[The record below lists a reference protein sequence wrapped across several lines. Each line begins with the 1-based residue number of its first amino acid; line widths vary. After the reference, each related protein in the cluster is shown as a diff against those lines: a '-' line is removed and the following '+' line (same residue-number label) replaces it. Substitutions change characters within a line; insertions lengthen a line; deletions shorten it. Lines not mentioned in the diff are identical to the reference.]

1 MNLEARLQQIRKASL
16 SLQNLTELKRQE
28 ALRALAQELLAHAP
42 HILSE
47 NKKDLALA
55 REQNL
60 SAALVDRL
68 TLSEKSLQAL
78 SQAIIEIASFPQVV
92 NLIESEST
100 RADGLVIQK
109 ERIPIGVIAMIFES
123 RPNVVIDCAALAI
136 KSGNAMILKGGKEA
150 QCSNRALIEVVERAA
165 KGFFDPSAISLIE
178 SREEVDTLLTM
189 NRWIDLVVPRGGEKL
204 IQHVKKHA
212 TMPVV
217 AHDQGLCHMYLHHDA
232 QDAIKLVVNAK
243 VQRPGVCNALE
254 TLLVHEDY
262 PLPQFEALVTELQ
275 RLGVEIYACPRTR
288 KVFPKLVPATESTWA
303 TEWLDLKLNLKIVKD
318 HHEAIAHIQR
328 YGSHHTEAVISQ
340 TPQVI
345 DEFRSQIDA
354 SCIVINASTR
364 FNDGGQLGLG
374 AELGIS
380 TSKLHAY
387 GPMGAREMTTT
398 RFIVKGSGHIRG

>member
-1 MNLEARLQQIRKASL
+1 MNLEERLIQTKKASL
-16 SLQNLTELKRQE
+16 SIQNLTEDKRQQ
-28 ALRALAQELLAHAP
+28 ALTALASQLLAQTPRIVA
-42 HILSE
+42 E
-47 NKKDLALA
+47 NKKDLSLA
-55 REQNL
+55 HEQQL
-60 SAALVDRL
+60 SSSLIDRL
-68 TLSEKSLQAL
+68 TLTEKSLQAMAE
-78 SQAIIEIASFPQVV
+78 AIREIAAFPQVV
-92 NLIESEST
+92 NVIESEST
-100 RADGLVIQK
+100 RSDNLVIQK

-136 KSGNAMILKGGKEA
+136 KSGNAMVLKGGKEA
-150 QCSNRALIEVVERAA
+150 QFSNRALFEVVQLAA
-165 KGFFDPSAISLIE
+165 QGFYDPQAICLIE
-178 SREEVDTLLTM
+178 TREEVDVLLTM

-204 IQHVKKHA
+204 IRHVKSKA

-232 QDAIKLVVNAK
+232 QEAIKLVVNAK

-262 PLPQFEALVTELQ
+262 PLDAFEALVTELL
-275 RLGVEIYACPRTR
+275 RLKVEIYACPRVL
-288 KVFPKLVPATESTWA
+288 KIFPKLKAADEASWA

-318 HHEAIAHIQR
+318 QFEAIAHIQR
-328 YGSHHTEAVISQ
+328 FGSHHTEAVISQ
-340 TPQVI
+340 TLQVI
-345 DEFRSQIDA
+345 EVFKSQIDA

-364 FNDGGQLGLG
+364 FNDGGQLQLG

>member
-1 MNLEARLQQIRKASL
+1 MNLEEKLIQTKKASL
-16 SLQNLTELKRQE
+16 SLQNLTEDKRQQ
-28 ALRALAQELLAHAP
+28 ALAALATQLLAQAP
-42 HILSE
+42 RIIAE
-47 NKKDLALA
+47 NKKDLSLA
-55 REQNL
+55 HEQQL
-60 SAALVDRL
+60 SSSLIDRL
-68 TLSEKSLQAL
+68 TLTEKSLQGMA
-78 SQAIIEIASFPQVV
+78 QAIHEIAAFPQVV

-100 RADGLVIQK
+100 RSDGLVIQK

-136 KSGNAMILKGGKEA
+136 KSGNAMVLKGGKEA
-150 QCSNRALIEVVERAA
+150 QFSNRALFEVVQAA
-165 KGFFDPSAISLIE
+165 AQGSYDPQAISLIE
-178 SREEVDTLLTM
+178 TREEVDVLLTM
-189 NRWIDLVVPRGGEKL
+189 RRWIDLVVPRGGEKL
-204 IQHVKKHA
+204 IRHVKAKA

-232 QDAIKLVVNAK
+232 QEAIKLVVNAK

-262 PLPQFEALVTELQ
+262 PLDAFEALVTELA
-275 RLGVEIYACPRTR
+275 RFKVEIYACPRVL
-288 KVFPKLVPATESTWA
+288 KIFPQLKAADEACWA

-318 HHEAIAHIQR
+318 QFEAIAHIQR
-328 YGSHHTEAVISQ
+328 FGSHHTEAVISQ

-345 DEFRSQIDA
+345 EVFKSQIDA

-364 FNDGGQLGLG
+364 FNDGGQLQLG

>member
-1 MNLEARLQQIRKASL
+1 MNLEERLIQTKKASL
-16 SLQNLTELKRQE
+16 SLQNLTEESRQQ
-28 ALRALAQELLAHAP
+28 ALAALARQLLAQTPRIIA
-42 HILSE
+42 E

-55 REQNL
+55 HEQQL
-60 SAALVDRL
+60 SPSLIDRL
-68 TLSEKSLQAL
+68 TLTEKSLQAMA
-78 SQAIIEIASFPQVV
+78 QAIGEISAFPQVV
-92 NLIESEST
+92 NVIESQST
-100 RADGLVIQK
+100 RSDGLVIQK
-109 ERIPIGVIAMIFES
+109 ERIPIGVMAMIFES

-136 KSGNAMILKGGKEA
+136 KSGNSMVLKGGKEA
-150 QCSNRALIEVVERAA
+150 QFSNRVLYEVVQAA
-165 KGFFDPSAISLIE
+165 AQGFYAPEAISLIE
-178 SREEVDTLLTM
+178 TREEVDVLLTM
-189 NRWIDLVVPRGGEKL
+189 NRWIDLVVARGGEKL
-204 IQHVKKHA
+204 IRHVKAKA

-232 QDAIKLVVNAK
+232 PEAIKLVVNAK

-262 PLPQFEALVTELQ
+262 PLDAFEALVAELV
-275 RLGVEIYACPRTR
+275 RLKVEIYACPRVLKIFPHL
-288 KVFPKLVPATESTWA
+288 KVAEEASWS

-318 HHEAIAHIQR
+318 QFEAISHIQR
-328 YGSHHTEAVISQ
+328 FGSHHTEAVISQ
-340 TPQVI
+340 TPEVI
-345 DEFRSQIDA
+345 EAFKSQIDA

-364 FNDGGQLGLG
+364 FNDGGQLQLG